1 MSSLLDSF
9 RVIEYLVDIVTLGA
23 SLVAQSVKNLP
34 AMRESAFNA
43 GDLGSFRGLG
53 RCPGEGNGNPFKYSC
68 LGNAMDRGTC
78 RPTVHWVAQE
88 SYRTQQLNTYHNI
101 L

>member
-68 LGNAMDRGTC
+68 LENPMDRGAW
-78 RPTVHWVAQE
+78 RATVHGVAGIGHDLVTKPQ
-88 SYRTQQLNTYHNI
+88 
-101 L
+101 